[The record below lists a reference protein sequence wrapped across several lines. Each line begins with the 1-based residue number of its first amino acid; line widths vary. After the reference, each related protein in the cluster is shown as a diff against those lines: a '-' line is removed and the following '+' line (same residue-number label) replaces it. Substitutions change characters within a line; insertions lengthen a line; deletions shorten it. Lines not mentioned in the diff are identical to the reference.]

1 MSKAWPR
8 VPLGECFDKNED
20 WIALDP
26 TAEYRE
32 VTVRLWGKGVVLR
45 GVTTGAEVAA
55 DRRIRVRAGQF
66 ILSRIDA
73 RNGASGVVP
82 LSLDGAIVS
91 GDFPAFEVR
100 RDRLLPEFLGW
111 LAKTQTFVDMC
122 LAASEGTTNRVRLK
136 EDRFLASSIP
146 LPPLAEQRR
155 IVARLDVLAAKI
167 EEASALVRNRLASIK
182 RALVAMA
189 YRDELDEAAKHGA
202 GWRQFRLG
210 DAMDLAVDPVAVQVD
225 REYPNIG
232 MLSYAKGLFL
242 KPPISGLDTSASTLY
257 RIHEGQFIYSRL
269 FAFEGAYGRVCRS
282 FDGHFVSNEYPT
294 FQCRE
299 GTVNA
304 DFLWAYFSRPSTWA
318 RVAAGSLG
326 LGDRR
331 QRVQPSQILDHVAW
345 IPPLDTQRAIS
356 AVMER
361 QAAIDANTENQS
373 DQIAA
378 LVPSILNRA
387 FAGTL

>member
-1 MSKAWPR
+1 MSEAWPR
-8 VPLGECFDKNED
+8 VSLGECFDKNED

-82 LSLDGAIVS
+82 PSLDGAIVS

-155 IVARLDVLAAKI
+155 IVARLDALAAKI
-167 EEASALVRNRLASIK
+167 EEAKGLKAASRNAIGRLVVSMHLSSNTATEVAIGDVMVLDEDKVPIIEGGEYPQVGVRGFGGGLFRSTIVRHGATTYRAFNRLHEGMILLSQVKGWEGAIAGVPAAFAGMFASPEYRTYRCVKDRLLSEYAAALVRTPWFHAKLKTLTRGVGARRERLRPEMFTSLRINIPSVAEQQ
-182 RALVAMA
+182 RAVAV
-189 YRDELDEAAKHGA
+189 
-202 GWRQFRLG
+202 LG
-210 DAMDLAVDPVAVQVD
+210 RIDHERIDSEEFDPVLNAV
-225 REYPNIG
+225 
-232 MLSYAKGLFL
+232 LKG
-242 KPPISGLDTSASTLY
+242 S
-257 RIHEGQFIYSRL
+257 
-269 FAFEGAYGRVCRS
+269 
-282 FDGHFVSNEYPT
+282 
-294 FQCRE
+294 
-299 GTVNA
+299 
-304 DFLWAYFSRPSTWA
+304 
-318 RVAAGSLG
+318 
-326 LGDRR
+326 
-331 QRVQPSQILDHVAW
+331 
-345 IPPLDTQRAIS
+345 
-356 AVMER
+356 
-361 QAAIDANTENQS
+361 
-373 DQIAA
+373 
-378 LVPSILNRA
+378 LNRA
-387 FAGTL
+387 VAGAL